1 MLRSVALALFL
12 LAAPALSAGQ
22 LDAVRGQA
30 VKARAAVGAVRS
42 DQMARRS
49 ELNTLS
55 ARIET
60 LKGQSQGKLLPG
72 GELDGALK
80 KSQELSDQL
89 TGLAQALA
97 ARESE
102 LETANL
108 ALLEALSAE
117 LTRLRGEF
125 DRQTDRNARMATIK
139 KLRQARAEREQV
151 RTALPA
157 SRVPAMLNVKPSD
170 DPEDLLEQA
179 DLMRDRED
187 QVRKQLKG
195 LEQRIA
201 ERRDERELDRRVNQ
215 FLGEESFFDDSD
227 RRLRIRREVTIP
239 TDAKVEAPAAGF
251 TADPGGAANKSPT
264 TRNQVGVPYDSATDL
279 FGGTAAGGMN
289 TLGAAAPAPGTRQE
303 QTPQADPTPPPSGG
317 AAPGENDAATGGSTT
332 KVSQGSDARPLI
344 NPIKRV
350 AGGDDED
357 LEDLEIQR
365 TKLKSLAEEL
375 KARAKQLEKK
385 AAELR

>member
-1 MLRSVALALFL
+1 MFRSVALALLL
-12 LAAPALSAGQ
+12 LAAPAFSAGP
-22 LDAVRGQA
+22 LDAVRGQQA
-30 VKARAAVGAVRS
+30 KARAAVGAVRS
-42 DQMARRS
+42 DQMARRG

-72 GELDGALK
+72 GELDAALK

-89 TGLAQALA
+89 TGLAQALT
-97 ARESE
+97 AREAE

-125 DRQTDRNARMATIK
+125 DRQTDRNARLATIK
-139 KLRQARAEREQV
+139 KLREARAEREQV
-151 RTALPA
+151 RAALPA

-187 QVRKQLKG
+187 QVRKQLKQV
-195 LEQRIA
+195 EQRIA
-201 ERRDERELDRRVNQ
+201 ERKDERDLDRRVNQ
-215 FLGEESFFDDSD
+215 FLGEDSFFDDSD
-227 RRLRIRREVTIP
+227 RRLRVSRTIER
-239 TDAKVEAPAAGF
+239 TQAPAAA
-251 TADPGGAANKSPT
+251 TKSPPEDK
-264 TRNQVGVPYDSATDL
+264 VGLDVQD
-279 FGGTAAGGMN
+279 N
-289 TLGAAAPAPGTRQE
+289 TSEFQTMGAAAPAPGTRNDAPPA
-303 QTPQADPTPPPSGG
+303 PQSDPSPPPSGG
-317 AAPGENDAATGGSTT
+317 SDVSGGSSGGSTLT
-332 KVSQGSDARPLI
+332 VKQGSDGRPLI
-344 NPIKRV
+344 TPIKRV

-357 LEDLEIQR
+357 LEDLDIQR
-365 TKLKSLAEEL
+365 VKLKSLAEEL